1 MKQIP
6 GEKIKKDF
14 EEMKREE
21 NMKIANLPLR
31 KKIKLFEELVD
42 FVFQFYIAGRNYVK
56 RNSPESK

>member
-1 MKQIP
+1 MKQTP

-31 KKIKLFEELVD
+31 KKIKLFEELID
-42 FVFQFYIAGRNYVK
+42 FVFQFYMAGRNYVK
-56 RNSPESK
+56 RNRTENK